1 MGKNPPA
8 NAGNA
13 GLILGSEDPLK
24 EITSK
29 SNPVGNPMNRGT
41 WWAAVHGVIK
51 RVRQGLATKQQQA
64 RETLE

>member
-64 RETLE
+64 REILE

>member
-8 NAGNA
+8 SAGNA

-24 EITSK
+24 KEITSK
-29 SNPVGNPMNRGT
+29 SKPMGNPMDRGT

-51 RVRQGLATKQQQA
+51 RVRQGLATKQQA
-64 RETLE
+64 REILE